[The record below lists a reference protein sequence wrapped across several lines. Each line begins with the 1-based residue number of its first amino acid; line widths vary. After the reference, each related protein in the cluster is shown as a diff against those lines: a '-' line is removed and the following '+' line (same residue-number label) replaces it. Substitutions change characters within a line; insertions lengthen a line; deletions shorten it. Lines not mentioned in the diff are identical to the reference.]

1 MTALLEF
8 KQKIKGIY
16 AQYEMY
22 LLPLLKFVLALV
34 YFIWINTNM
43 GYMTALDN
51 IFVVLILSLI
61 CCILPSGMM
70 IFAGF
75 ALMVG
80 HCYALGIE
88 VAAFL
93 LVLILFMMILFL
105 RFSSGKN
112 IVLVFT
118 PLAFAFDIPVLL
130 PIGCG
135 LLSSAVSALPAAG
148 GVIIYY
154 FVRTVRIQ
162 SQALLGM
169 DSDIVGKLTL
179 LSDSLMKN
187 GEMWLTLIAFIVVV
201 LAVNLIRTRMF
212 DYAWRIAIV
221 AGGVIYIVIMLAG
234 SMSLGI
240 SISVFSLI
248 IYTVVAVLVGIILE
262 FFVFGGD
269 YTRTERLEYEDDDY
283 YYYVKAVPKALVA
296 TSERSI
302 KKINGESAREER
314 KSAERVVNYSTP
326 LFQGEEPPKKKKRVQ
341 ETEAAS
347 VVQKADID
355 DIDTLVFDE
364 IDTGISGIAAQI
376 VGEKLS
382 DIAKKKQIICIT
394 HLPQIAANADTHYC
408 IEKDTSNNRTFTNV
422 SKLNESQRKN
432 EIARLIAGNN
442 ITEKTIE
449 HASEIIELAKKC

>member
-34 YFIWINTNM
+34 YFMWINTNM

-212 DYAWRIAIV
+212 DYACRIAIV

-355 DIDTLVFDE
+355 DIDF
-364 IDTGISGIAAQI
+364 
-376 VGEKLS
+376 EKKLEES
-382 DIAKKKQIICIT
+382 
-394 HLPQIAANADTHYC
+394 L
-408 IEKDTSNNRTFTNV
+408 KD
-422 SKLNESQRKN
+422 L
-432 EIARLIAGNN
+432 
-442 ITEKTIE
+442 
-449 HASEIIELAKKC
+449 